1 MSHEPA
7 CELLPQ
13 KVQLGDAAAA
23 AAAELQPLLVAEL
36 QLVAEQ
42 RLAEQRLVEQRLVEQ
57 RLVEQLVEQRPVEQ
71 RPVEQRLVEQRPVE
85 QRRLVELLGRLP
97 VAVELQLAGR
107 AVQRQQRAGP
117 GKHAELAQQ
126 KVEPGKQ
133 ADLAAAAA
141 AAGGLPQLLPQQRRA
156 GLAGTGYDYVESAN
170 EVQGRP

>member
-1 MSHEPA
+1 MCHEPA

-23 AAAELQPLLVAEL
+23 AAVVELQPLLVAEL
-36 QLVAEQ
+36 QLVEQ
-42 RLAEQRLVEQRLVEQ
+42 RPVEQLVEQR
-57 RLVEQLVEQRPVEQ
+57 LVEQRPVEQ
-71 RPVEQRLVEQRPVE
+71 RPVEQRLVEQLEQRPPAAVE

-97 VAVELQLAGR
+97 AAVELQLAGR
-107 AVQRQQRAGP
+107 AVQRPQQRAGP

-141 AAGGLPQLLPQQRRA
+141 AGGLPQLQQRRA
-156 GLAGTGYDYVESAN
+156 GLAGTGYDYVELAN